1 MGLLYNS
8 INDKNGH
15 FLKLYLR
22 FQNVSGK
29 EFDKKI
35 FSNLSKQKDGYMRK
49 KIEFRKNMVHKQNP
63 KGSKN

>member
-1 MGLLYNS
+1 MFQGKNS
-8 INDKNGH
+8 TK
-15 FLKLYLR
+15 KL
-22 FQNVSGK
+22 
-29 EFDKKI
+29 

>member
-29 EFDKKI
+29 EFDKKNYSQI
-35 FSNLSKQKDGYMRK
+35 FQNK
-49 KIEFRKNMVHKQNP
+49 KMGI
-63 KGSKN
+63 